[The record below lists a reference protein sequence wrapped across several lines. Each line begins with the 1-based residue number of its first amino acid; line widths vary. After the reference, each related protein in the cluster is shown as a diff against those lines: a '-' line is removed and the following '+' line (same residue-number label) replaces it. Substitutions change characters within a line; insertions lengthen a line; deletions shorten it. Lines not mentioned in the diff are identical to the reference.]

1 MSSVHKKIFKVGVPM
16 EVDPFPT
23 HGKVSEWS
31 ALPFLELIHSL
42 FVGEKKNNIAISP
55 SLRQA

>member
-1 MSSVHKKIFKVGVPM
+1 M